1 MKANIQKLIL
11 EYQKFMDDILD
22 DDDSYVFHDIVSNRY
37 EYHPKT
43 KDELIQN
50 IEECL

>member
-1 MKANIQKLIL
+1 MKKNIKKLVV
-11 EYQKFMDDILD
+11 EYQKFMDDIIND
-22 DDDSYVFHDIVSNRY
+22 NDSFVFHDIVSDKY
-37 EYHPKT
+37 VYHPKT